1 MHERVKNPAA
11 TRNEKL
17 YYKYLVTLPGRLY
30 ELLSVRRRTLPAQIR
45 PIGSVRS
52 TAGACHSWT
61 LNREKDYVCVF
72 VCEREGERDRG
83 REHFI
88 ERMREIIVERNNVR
102 YPNLQRRTE
111 ERIIQI

>member
-1 MHERVKNPAA
+1 M
-11 TRNEKL
+11 
-17 YYKYLVTLPGRLY
+17 
-30 ELLSVRRRTLPAQIR
+30 
-45 PIGSVRS
+45 
-52 TAGACHSWT
+52 
-61 LNREKDYVCVF
+61 CVF